1 MTMNSDSVIN
11 CFINRFIRLRNRF
24 WPLSFF
30 FLLLSIFVTSSCTQ
44 NKAQLGTAENPVKI
58 QFVPSI
64 DAKVIEDNSKVFKDY
79 LEKNTPYKYDVTIPQ
94 SYIAVVEA
102 FGTKR
107 ADIAAMNTFGYLIAH
122 DKYGVEA
129 RMTVLRHDSATYQ
142 SMIVAKAG
150 SSIKKLEDLNGK
162 KIAYVDPA
170 STTGYIIA
178 AKTLKDNKVTPKE
191 TMFAAKHD
199 NVISMV
205 YQGQVDAGA
214 AYYSPPAKNESG
226 VEQIEDARR
235 LVLAQYPDVK
245 EKIAIINL
253 SEPVPNDPFVFRKD
267 LPEEMKAKIVEAMM
281 NFVKTDQGRKAFKA
295 IYGVNGLKLAVDK
308 DYDVMRDMLKAVSKN
323 PEELLKK

>member
-1 MTMNSDSVIN
+1 MTQNLNKVIN
-11 CFINRFIRLRNRF
+11 NFVHTKNQLVFFIKVTLVF
-24 WPLSFF
+24 S
-30 FLLLSIFVTSSCTQ
+30 LLNSVLGCTQ
-44 NKAQLGTAENPVKI
+44 NKAELGSPENPIKI

-64 DAKVIEDNSKVFKDY
+64 DAKVIEDNSKKFKDY
-79 LEKNTPYKYDVTIPQ
+79 LEKNTPYKFDVTIPQ

-107 ADIAAMNTFGYLIAH
+107 ADVAAMNTFGYLIAH

-129 RMTVLRHDSATYQ
+129 RMTALRHELATYQ
-142 SMIVAKAG
+142 SMFVAKANG
-150 SSIKKLEDLNGK
+150 PIKKIEDLNGK

-170 STTGYIIA
+170 STTGFIIA
-178 AKTLKDNKVTPKE
+178 SKTLKDKKINPKE
-191 TMFAAKHD
+191 TMFAQKHD

-214 AYYSPPAKNESG
+214 AYYSPPAKNDSG

-245 EKIAIINL
+245 DKIAIIDL

-267 LPEEMKAKIVEAMM
+267 MSEDMKVKIVDAMM
-281 NFVKTDQGRKAFKA
+281 SFVSTKEGRDAFFA
-295 IYGVNGLKLAVDK
+295 IYGATGLKKAVDK
-308 DYDVMRDMLKAVSKN
+308 DYDVVRDMLKAVGKK